1 MKHLFILTITALM
14 SFQVMAADLTSQDVS
29 QWLKAMPIL
38 KSWLAEHED
47 DLSANIS
54 DRNDPEVVFKESIAA
69 LKKAGLYE
77 ELNSKVKGLGYN
89 SVEQWSKVTEQVTFA
104 WMSIEMEANKPQM
117 DAAKAQ
123 YEAMK
128 ANPDIPPAQRAMMEQ
143 MMAPAL
149 AMIALADKS
158 SAADKAAVKPHQG
171 ELNSYFNSED

>member
-1 MKHLFILTITALM
+1 MKHLLTLAITAVM

-38 KSWLAEHED
+38 KSWLTEHED

-77 ELNSKVKGLGYN
+77 ELNNKVKGLGYS
-89 SVEQWSKVTEQVTFA
+89 SVEQWSKITEQVTFA
-104 WMSIEMEANKPQM
+104 WMSVEMDANKAQM

-123 YEAMK
+123 YEALK
-128 ANPDIPPAQRAMMEQ
+128 ANPDIPPAQKAMMEE

-158 SAADKAAVKPHQG
+158 SAADKAAVKPHQN
-171 ELNSYFNSED
+171 EINSYFNSEE

>member
-1 MKHLFILTITALM
+1 MKHLITLAITALM
-14 SFQVMAADLTSQDVS
+14 SFQIMAADLTSQDVS
-29 QWLKAMPIL
+29 QWLKAMPSL
-38 KSWLAEHED
+38 KSWLTEHED

-77 ELNSKVKGLGYN
+77 ELNSKVKELGYS
-89 SVEQWSKVTEQVTFA
+89 SVEEWSKITEQVTFA
-104 WMSIEMEANKPQM
+104 WMSVEMDTNKAQV

-123 YEAMK
+123 YK
-128 ANPDIPPAQRAMMEQ
+128 ALKENPDIPPAQKEMMEQ

-158 SAADKAAVKPHQG
+158 SDADKAAVKPHQDK
-171 ELNSYFNSED
+171 LNNYFNSEE